1 MYTEILR
8 IIEGGLAKDTKKV
21 YSYSKLLAE
30 KNWARMEIAGCLK

>member
-30 KNWARMEIAGCLK
+30 KWARMEIAGCLK